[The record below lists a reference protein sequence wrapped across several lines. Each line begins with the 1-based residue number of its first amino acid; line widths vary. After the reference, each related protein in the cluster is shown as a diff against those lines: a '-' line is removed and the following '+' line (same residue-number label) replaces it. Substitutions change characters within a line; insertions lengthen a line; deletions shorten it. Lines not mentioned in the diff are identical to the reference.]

1 MTNRLGDAISPYL
14 RSHADNPV
22 DWYPWGE
29 EAFAAARERDVPV
42 LVSIGYSTCH
52 WCHVMA
58 RESFSDPALAA
69 YLNERFV
76 AVKVDREEH
85 PEVDSAYLAAAG
97 AFTQNLGW
105 PLNVFVTPT
114 GQAFHAGTYSP
125 PVPVDGHPA
134 FSQVLAA
141 VDDAWTTRRA
151 EVERSAAG
159 LAAMLAEGQERL
171 RGRGAVAVGGADAGA
186 GAVSAEQLAAVVA
199 ELGQYEDAQHGGFGG
214 APKFPV
220 APVLRFLLEVGAG
233 SGDTA
238 TGAAALALRTL
249 RAMTASPL
257 RDPVEGGFFRYAT
270 KRDWSEPHYERMLY
284 DNALLLD
291 ALTAAWASA
300 PHELWA
306 RDAALGVA
314 GFLIEVM
321 QLQSGGFASAQ
332 DSESTVDGHRVEGGY
347 YALDAEARARQTPP
361 ALDEKVLTGWNGL
374 AIGALA
380 QAAFVFDR
388 PEFALSAQHAA
399 DHLLEAHVTSPAG
412 EPPRLLR
419 ASIDGRASTAVATL
433 EDYGM
438 LAEGLLRL
446 AATTGST
453 RYATAGRMLV
463 DAVLAE
469 DPTTPVFAV
478 PGGGD
483 PVLGAQGL
491 ASELDP
497 SEGAYP
503 SGNSAAASA
512 ALLLHALT
520 ADARY
525 RAAALRAV
533 APLAADAVAQP
544 IAFGATLDLLTR
556 LSRPAEQL
564 VLVTPAPSDPL
575 DRTPAPDAP
584 DRTPSPD
591 ALAARVRT
599 WRGAVVA
606 RATDEQAQLL
616 AASGFELFAD
626 RATRDGLP
634 TAYLCRDFVCRLPVT
649 DPAALARD

>member
-76 AVKVDREEH
+76 AIKVDREEH

-105 PLNVFVTPT
+105 PLNVFVTPS

-159 LAAMLAEGQERL
+159 LAEMLAEGQQRL
-171 RGRGAVAVGGADAGA
+171 RGRGAVPLEEGDAA
-186 GAVSAEQLAAVVA
+186 PVSASQLTAVVA

-220 APVLRFLLEVGAG
+220 APVLRFLLEVAAD
-233 SGDTA
+233 SGDAA
-238 TGAAALALRTL
+238 TEAGALATRTL
-249 RAMTASPL
+249 HAMAESPL

-291 ALTAAWASA
+291 ALTGAWASA

-314 GFLIEVM
+314 GFLTDVM
-321 QLQSGGFASAQ
+321 QLPSGGFASAQ

-380 QAAFVFDR
+380 QAALVFDR
-388 PEFALSAQHAA
+388 PELALAAQHAA
-399 DHLLEAHVTSPAG
+399 DHLLEAHVTSAAG

-446 AATTGST
+446 AATTGSA

-463 DAVLAE
+463 DAVLTE
-469 DPTTPVFAV
+469 HPTGPVFAV

-483 PVLGAQGL
+483 PILGAQGL

-564 VLVTPAPSDPL
+564 VLVTPSPADPL
-575 DRTPAPDAP
+575 DRAAAPDAHADARP
-584 DRTPSPD
+584 DD
-591 ALAARVRT
+591 LAARVRT

-606 RATDEQAQLL
+606 RATDEQAHLL
-616 AASGFELFAD
+616 AAAGFELFAD
-626 RATRDGLP
+626 RTTRAGLP